1 HMASL
6 DGLRC
11 LSILAV
17 LWHHGPHGN
26 FAPATRGFLG
36 VDLFFVLSGFLITT
50 LLLEERDR
58 FGAVDLPK
66 FYARRALRLL
76 PSLYLVLGVFALI
89 SLAWA
94 HIDWEQFVSAGFYFA
109 NLHPVVFGRDSD
121 QSFFLHTWSLS
132 LEEQFYLVW
141 PLVVRKLHSPQV
153 AAALGI
159 GLIVAAF
166 VSRSLVDEAYD
177 LFTFPLF
184 SFDGFAVGAF
194 LALALRSGRG
204 LGTLQHPLV
213 VLGAAGVMAV
223 DVVANARHP
232 SALLP
237 VRVLVSELA
246 VAVVVL
252 FLVAGPEG
260 PVRRLL
266 RSRPFV
272 YVGLLSY
279 ALYLWH
285 FPVFELLTEARAPEL
300 WRPLRHVLKFAV
312 TFAAAAFT
320 YHVVDPPFTRWRQR
334 VRPGGA
340 PEAPA
345 AAGATGTGRTS
356 STAPP
361 PPDEQR

>member
-1 HMASL
+1 MGRLGYRPEL
-6 DGLRC
+6 DGLRA
-11 LSILAV
+11 LAV
-17 LWHHGPHGN
+17 
-26 FAPATRGFLG
+26 AAVIGFHAEIPGFSGGDVG
-36 VDLFFVLSGFLITT
+36 VTWFFVLSGFLITT

-76 PSLYLVLGVFALI
+76 PSLYLVLAAFAVI
-89 SLAWA
+89 SVAWA

-141 PLVVRKLHSPQV
+141 PLVVRKLHSPRV
-153 AAALGI
+153 AAALGV

-194 LALALRSGRG
+194 LALAVRSGRG
-204 LGTLQHPLV
+204 VATLQRPV
-213 VLGAAGVMAV
+213 VVAAAAAVMAA
-223 DVVANARHP
+223 DVMANARHP

-252 FLVAGPEG
+252 FLVAGPDQRF
-260 PVRRLL
+260 RRLL

-285 FPVFELLTEARAPEL
+285 FPVFELLTEQRAPEL
-300 WRPLRHVLKFAV
+300 WRPLRHVLKFAI

-334 VRPGGA
+334 VRPGAA
-340 PEAPA
+340 PE

-356 STAPP
+356 STTPP
-361 PPDEQR
+361 PPDERR

>member
-1 HMASL
+1 MARLGYRPEL
-6 DGLRC
+6 DGLRA
-11 LSILAV
+11 LAV
-17 LWHHGPHGN
+17 
-26 FAPATRGFLG
+26 AAVIGFHAEVPGFSGGDVG
-36 VDLFFVLSGFLITT
+36 VTWFFVLSGFLITT
-50 LLLEERDR
+50 LLLEERER
-58 FGAVDLPK
+58 FGAVDLRK

-76 PSLYLVLGVFALI
+76 PSLYLVLAAFAVI
-89 SLAWA
+89 SVAWA
-94 HIDWEQFVSAGFYFA
+94 HIDWAQFVSAGFYFA

-141 PLVVRKLHSPQV
+141 PLVVRKLHSPRV

-159 GLIVAAF
+159 GLVVAAF
-166 VSRSLVDEAYD
+166 ISRSLVDEAYD

-184 SFDGFAVGAF
+184 SFDGFAIGAF

-204 LGTLQHPLV
+204 VGALLHPAV
-213 VLGAAGVMAV
+213 VGVAAAVMAL
-223 DVVANARHP
+223 DVVENARHP
-232 SALLP
+232 SGLLP

-252 FLVAGPEG
+252 FLVAGPDG
-260 PVRRLL
+260 PVRRVL

-285 FPVFELLTEARAPEL
+285 FPVFELLTEQRAPEL
-300 WRPLRHVLKFAV
+300 WRPLRHALKFAI

-340 PEAPA
+340 AEAA
-345 AAGATGTGRTS
+345 ATGTGRTS

-361 PPDEQR
+361 PPGERR